1 MYLIRHEI
9 FCSKTHRYIS
19 GQKCLLCNSSSQKKI
34 KSHMNAC
41 HRDLLGLGSGR
52 KHCKHCKKQFQYTPQ
67 MEAHEFTCVFY
78 QKYLQGNLC
87 LICNQTVK
95 NERVHLRKIHRVLYL
110 SHVNEYQLLYQSHI
124 KENEFRLAKDLN
136 CQFCQKLFKTH
147 FRGSLNES
155 NLI

>member
-1 MYLIRHEI
+1 MKGEETNCKCCYQVYPKNILSRHEKGCNIYRLFIKNCEAFANSATWVRNSADSTKFCFIDKNWHCKKMLNHQMYLIRHEI

-34 KSHMNAC
+34 KSHMHAC

-78 QKYLQGNLC
+78 QKYL
-87 LICNQTVK
+87 
-95 NERVHLRKIHRVLYL
+95 
-110 SHVNEYQLLYQSHI
+110 
-124 KENEFRLAKDLN
+124 
-136 CQFCQKLFKTH
+136 
-147 FRGSLNES
+147 
-155 NLI
+155 

>member
-1 MYLIRHEI
+1 MK
-9 FCSKTHRYIS
+9 FFA
-19 GQKCLLCNSSSQKKI
+19 QKHTDTFRAKNVCCATVHLKKKLNRI
-34 KSHMNAC
+34 CMLVIETCWDLEVEENIANIARNNFNTRLKWKHMN
-41 HRDLLGLGSGR
+41 LLVS
-52 KHCKHCKKQFQYTPQ
+52 
-67 MEAHEFTCVFY
+67 Y

-87 LICNQTVK
+87 LICNQTMK